1 VDFEAWE
8 FGLRR
13 VVLAGG
19 ARLLEELVKGVG
31 CGRRQKVICSCGARM
46 RSVGQRAKTLQT
58 ALGPIAWRRSLFAC
72 PACGASQFPGDA
84 ILKVTDQ
91 SVSPGLRRLMARAGS
106 QTPFA
111 LAADNLAVYAELHV
125 DAKQI
130 ERTAEQVGRQ
140 IEGWMQS
147 QDNRAVARAKRPDAE
162 ATRRDL
168 PILYISFDGT
178 GVPMRR
184 SELTARKGK
193 GPDGEARTREVK
205 LGCVFTQTAC
215 NDDGEPVRDPASTTY
230 VGAIEGSEAFGW
242 RIYAEALRRGLDRAR
257 CVAVLTDGARYN
269 KTIAQLHFPQA
280 IHIIDLRH
288 AEEHLSALGERL
300 LRDPARDKKTARW
313 RALLEEGRIEELVRQ
328 ARRALPARGPRRKA
342 ALGEIAYFIEN
353 APHMRYADFRRQGL
367 FIGSGVVEAGCRT
380 VIGQRLKQSG
390 MFWSVAG
397 ANAIIASRCCQLSG
411 RFEQFWED
419 LAAA

>member
-1 VDFEAWE
+1 VDLEAWE

-19 ARLLEELVKGVG
+19 ARLLEEMLKGAG
-31 CGRRQKVICSCGARM
+31 CGRRQKVICACGVRM
-46 RSVGQRAKTLQT
+46 RSVGQRAKRLQT
-58 ALGPIAWRRSLFAC
+58 ALGPIAWRRSLFVC

-111 LAADNLAVYAELHV
+111 LAADDLAVYAELHV

-147 QDNRAVARAKRPDAE
+147 QDNRAVARARRPAAE

-168 PILYISFDGT
+168 PVLYVSFDGT
-178 GVPMRR
+178 GIPMRR
-184 SELTARKGK
+184 SELAGRRGK

-215 NDDGEPVRDPASTTY
+215 NDEGAPIRDPASTTY
-230 VGAIEGSEAFGW
+230 VGAIEDSEAFGW
-242 RIYAEALRRGLDRAR
+242 RIFAEALRRGLDKAR
-257 CVAVLTDGARYN
+257 RIAVLTDGARYCQ
-269 KTIAQLHFPQA
+269 TLVALHFPGA
-280 IHIIDLRH
+280 IHIIDFYH
-288 AEEHLSALGERL
+288 ACEHLDALTERL
-300 LRDPARDKKTARW
+300 AAADKLGKW
-313 RALLEEGRIEELVRQ
+313 RALLDAGRIESLVRQ
-328 ARRALPARGPRRKA
+328 ARRRLPARGGRRKD
-342 ALGEIAYFIEN
+342 ALAEIAYFADN
-353 APHMRYADFRRQGL
+353 AERMRYADFRRQGL

-397 ANAIIASRCCQLSG
+397 ANAIIASRCCQLSH